1 MTPKLEADAYLPNLL
16 MPLPAENQLIKVLM
30 RRVMA
35 TVVELELR

>member
-16 MPLPAENQLIKVLM
+16 PLPAENQLIKVLM